1 MFDMLFDLFTNA
13 ARNLGRKKLRTGMM
27 ILGMAVGIASVILIA
42 SIGESGKGAIT
53 AQLDSM
59 GIDGL
64 NIQSANAISSESA
77 LHDIDVKKTREVHGV
92 KNAMPVIMQIAG
104 AQLRNVQKQALIWGI
119 GEQAKQ
125 MQTVR
130 LLHGKLF
137 SKSDI
142 QSHAAVCLV
151 EDGYARAAYERSNI
165 VGKSITVY
173 VNNATLHLTIAGVVA
188 NGSGMFY
195 NLVGSYIPSFIYM
208 PYTTAEDLRGINGY
222 DQIAVQTYSDA
233 NNDAIGSRI
242 VSALSTDG
250 SGNTYVA
257 MNMFKQ
263 REQLSQILGII
274 TLILSAVG
282 SISLIVAG
290 LGIMTVMTVSVSE
303 RTREIGIKKA
313 IGAPKSAILL
323 EFLFEALGISFL
335 GGISGLSS
343 GLLLAYVATCIMHIP
358 FAWTFQSI
366 LTSTSL
372 SLAIGIIFGVYPAVK
387 AACLNPVDALRCE

>member
-137 SKSDI
+137 SKADI
-142 QSHAAVCLV
+142 QSHAAICLV
-151 EDGYARAAYERSNI
+151 EDGYARAAYKRSNI

-173 VNNATLHLTIAGVVA
+173 VNNTTLHLTIAGVVA

-233 NNDAIGSRI
+233 SNDAIGSRI

-303 RTREIGIKKA
+303 RTKEIGIKKA

-335 GGISGLSS
+335 GGITGLSS

-372 SLAIGIIFGVYPAVK
+372 SLAIGVIFGVYPAVK